1 MAQTIKNAAAQ
12 QPPPRE
18 RILIA
23 ARDLFYRH
31 GIRAVGVDAIAEAAA
46 TNKMTLYRHFGSK
59 DELIAAYLQELAKE
73 GDDFWR
79 HLIETHPDDP
89 HAQIEGW
96 VAHVEQILTNC
107 GEQGCAIA
115 NAAVEMREY
124 DHPARQIIDDYKTR
138 KRDQLVRLFSDAN
151 YRDPEQIADE
161 VFLLF
166 EGARISIQCC
176 SKGPAQRVVRMLRSL
191 LADHAPAAN
200 VGSEALAASK
210 ATAAGRARGKSRD
223 ANKEA

>member
-1 MAQTIKNAAAQ
+1 MAQTIKNAPVQ
-12 QPPPRE
+12 PPRE

-23 ARDLFYRH
+23 ARELFYRH

-79 HLIETHPDDP
+79 RLEETYPDDP

-96 VAHVEQILTNC
+96 VQHVEQILTNC
-107 GEQGCAIA
+107 SERGCAMA

-138 KRDQLVRLFSDAN
+138 KRDQLVRLFSEAGYN
-151 YRDPEQIADE
+151 EPEQVADE

-176 SKGPAQRVVRMLRSL
+176 SKGPALRVVRMLRSL
-191 LADHAPAAN
+191 LADHAPKVA
-200 VGSEALAASK
+200 VEALAANKAASERKAGAKSK
-210 ATAAGRARGKSRD
+210 ET
-223 ANKEA
+223 